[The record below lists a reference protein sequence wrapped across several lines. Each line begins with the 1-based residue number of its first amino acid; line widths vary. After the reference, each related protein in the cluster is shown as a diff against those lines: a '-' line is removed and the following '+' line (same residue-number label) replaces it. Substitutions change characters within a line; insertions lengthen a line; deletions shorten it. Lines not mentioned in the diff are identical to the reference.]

1 MLAFLK
7 NMAVLLCVALVLLSG
22 ETLAAD
28 RILPIG
34 ATAYPPFEY
43 ASRDGQA
50 IGADT
55 ELIEQVLKRMGY
67 VSEMR
72 LQPWTR
78 VESAARRGDLA
89 AIYSVLKNPE
99 REAFFYFSD
108 PVSVSTIVFFKRKE
122 MPLQWQN
129 FDELKALR
137 VATCAGYAYPK
148 EFVEAIQQKKFAS
161 VAETFG
167 EEPELV
173 NFRNLKNRRVDLVIT
188 DVNVGQYL
196 INKYKDELEGID
208 YSPRVIGSAENFY
221 LELIHPFA
229 FYDDAVIH
237 EACLE
242 IKGCESAF
250 RFFQYFGRS
259 SAVSMANF
267 FIAQENYF
275 DRIIVPTSFFKRL

>member
-1 MLAFLK
+1 MFALLRILV
-7 NMAVLLCVALVLLSG
+7 VLLGAGSIFLTGRALA
-22 ETLAAD
+22 ED

-43 ASRDGQA
+43 ASRDGQT

-67 VSEMR
+67 VSEIR

-78 VESAARRGDLA
+78 VESAGRRGDLA
-89 AIYSVLKNPE
+89 AIYSALKTTE
-99 REAFFYFSD
+99 REDYFYFSD
-108 PVSVSTIVFFKRKE
+108 PISASTTVFFKRKE
-122 MPLQWQN
+122 NALQWKS
-129 FDELKALR
+129 FDELKAMR

-148 EFVEAIQQKKFAS
+148 EFVEAMRQNKFAS

-167 EEPELV
+167 DDPEFT
-173 NFRNLKNRRVDLVIT
+173 NFRNLKNKRVDLVIT

-221 LELIHPFA
+221 LAFSKKWPNSEQLVKEFNAELA
-229 FYDDAVIH
+229 
-237 EACLE
+237 
-242 IKGCESAF
+242 K
-250 RFFQYFGRS
+250 
-259 SAVSMANF
+259 
-267 FIAQENYF
+267 FIATGQRKKIY
-275 DRIIVPTSFFKRL
+275 DKYRIVSGLGQ

>member
-1 MLAFLK
+1 MFAFWK
-7 NMAVLLCVALVLLSG
+7 SMAVLLCVALVFFSG

-67 VSEMR
+67 VSEIR

-137 VATCAGYAYPK
+137 VAACAGYAYPK

-173 NFRNLKNRRVDLVIT
+173 NFRNLKNRRVDFVIT

-196 INKYKDELEGID
+196 ISKHKDELDGID

-221 LELIHPFA
+221 VAFSKKWPNSEQLVKEFNAELAKFVATGQRKKI
-229 FYDDAVIH
+229 YDKYRI
-237 EACLE
+237 
-242 IKGCESAF
+242 
-250 RFFQYFGRS
+250 
-259 SAVSMANF
+259 VSGLG
-267 FIAQENYF
+267 Q
-275 DRIIVPTSFFKRL
+275 